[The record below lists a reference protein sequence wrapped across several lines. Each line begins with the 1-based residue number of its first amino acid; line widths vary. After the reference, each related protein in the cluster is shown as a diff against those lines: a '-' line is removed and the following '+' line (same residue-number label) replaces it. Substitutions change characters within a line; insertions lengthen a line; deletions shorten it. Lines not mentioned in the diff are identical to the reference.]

1 MTDAEKLAV
10 AIMRQIS
17 EDPQTRA
24 RVSNLSSEDI
34 LSMEL
39 CQKIAAIL
47 RREGAVI
54 GKGGGPLV

>member
-10 AIMRQIS
+10 AIMRQLP
-17 EDPQTRA
+17 EDPDVIA
-24 RVSNLSSEDI
+24 HVSTLTDDDV
-34 LSMEL
+34 LAVDL

-54 GKGGGPLV
+54 STGGGPLI